1 MKVRFSTR
9 ILPLVQAFIRK
20 GEVKA
25 LKLKRTQPRE
35 RLGALAALALL
46 GLAGFVVCSVLGIIG
61 FPETALA
68 TSASGFSSVVL
79 GPALLDEIDVKTNTD
94 EHKVVIKTWGL
105 SDVYVVSN
113 TVTVGGYSGWHTHPG
128 PSLVTVKSGT
138 ATFYDGDDP
147 TCTPRVVPAG
157 EAVVDIGGGHVHMVR
172 NEGSVQLELVA
183 FQIVPQG
190 ATRRIDMPDPGY
202 CSF

>member
-1 MKVRFSTR
+1 MQDRFSR
-9 ILPLVQAFIRK
+9 RVLPSVLTFIRK
-20 GEVKA
+20 GKVKEMTQA
-25 LKLKRTQPRE
+25 QPRT
-35 RLGALAALALL
+35 RHRSIAALSIL
-46 GLAGFVVCSVLGIIG
+46 GLAGLVVCSVLGIIG
-61 FPETALA
+61 FSETALA

-79 GPALLDEIDVKTNTD
+79 GPASLGPIDVKTNTD
-94 EHKVVIKTWGL
+94 EHKVMIKTWGL

-113 TVTVGGYSGWHTHPG
+113 TVSVGGYSGWHTHPG
-128 PSLVTVKSGT
+128 PSLVIVKSGT

-147 TCTPRVVPAG
+147 TCTPKVVPAG
-157 EAVVDIGGGHVHMVR
+157 ESVVDIGGGHVHMVR

>member
-1 MKVRFSTR
+1 VKLRFSAR
-9 ILPLVQAFIRK
+9 ILPLVRSFIRK
-20 GEVKA
+20 GKVKTMTQTSPSRRHRVASA
-25 LKLKRTQPRE
+25 LSV
-35 RLGALAALALL
+35 L
-46 GLAGFVVCSVLGIIG
+46 GLAGLVACSVLGIIG
-61 FPETALA
+61 FSETALA

-79 GPALLDEIDVKTNTD
+79 GPALLNEIDVKTHTD
-94 EHKVVIKTWGL
+94 DHKVVIKTWGL

-128 PSLVTVKSGT
+128 PSLVIVKSGT
-138 ATFYDGDDP
+138 ATIYDGDDP
-147 TCTPRVVPAG
+147 TCTPRVVQAG
-157 EAVVDIGGGHVHMVR
+157 ESVVDIGGGHVHMVR

-190 ATRRIDMPDPGY
+190 ATRRLDAPDPGY

>member
-1 MKVRFSTR
+1 MKVRFSPR
-9 ILPLVQAFIRK
+9 ILPLVHALIRK

-25 LKLKRTQPRE
+25 LKRTQPRE
-35 RLGALAALALL
+35 RPGAVAALALL
-46 GLAGFVVCSVLGIIG
+46 GLAGLVVCSVLGIIG

-68 TSASGFSSVVL
+68 TSPSGFSSVVL
-79 GPALLDEIDVKTNTD
+79 GPALLDEVDVKTHTD
-94 EHKVVIKTWGL
+94 QHKVMIKTWGL

-113 TVTVGGYSGWHTHPG
+113 TVSVGGYSGWHTHPG
-128 PSLVTVKSGT
+128 PSLVIVKSGT

-147 TCTPRVVPAG
+147 TCTPKVVPAG
-157 EAVVDIGGGHVHMVR
+157 ESVVDIGGGHVHMVR

-190 ATRRIDMPDPGY
+190 ATRRIDAPDPGY

>member
-1 MKVRFSTR
+1 MKVRFPRR
-9 ILPLVQAFIRK
+9 ILPLVHAFTRK

-25 LKLKRTQPRE
+25 LKRTQPRS
-35 RLGALAALALL
+35 RPGAVAALALL
-46 GLAGFVVCSVLGIIG
+46 GFAGLVACSVLGIIG
-61 FPETALA
+61 FSETALA

-94 EHKVVIKTWGL
+94 DHKVMIKTWGR

-113 TVTVGGYSGWHTHPG
+113 TVSVGGYSGWHTHPG
-128 PSLVTVKSGT
+128 PSLVIVKSGT

-147 TCTPRVVPAG
+147 TCTPKVVPAG
-157 EAVVDIGGGHVHMVR
+157 ESVVDIGGGHVHMVR

-190 ATRRIDMPDPGY
+190 ATRRIDMPDPGI
-202 CSF
+202 CPF